1 MFFAFV
7 DKNWSRIKETRLLFC
22 RRGKN
27 FTDFLPID
35 KCPLG
40 DYNKTNETFVTNER
54 NCGGV
59 VVLVRLG
66 FEPDFSL

>member
-1 MFFAFV
+1 MFFAFA
-7 DKNWSRIKETRLLFC
+7 DKYWSRIKEMSLPFC
-22 RRGKN
+22 RRREN

-40 DYNKTNETFVTNER
+40 DYNKINETFVTNER
-54 NCGGV
+54 DRGGV

-66 FEPDFSL
+66 FVPDFSL